1 MIVIL
6 KTITISNVVIQNDTT
21 IKMCIIF
28 QRIVLE
34 MQRLKVTKF
43 YLPLIAINNSL
54 ELRQYVGDLR
64 KYYYDFFVGITIVV
78 IKDSP

>member
-43 YLPLIAINNSL
+43 YLPLIASNNSL
-54 ELRQYVGDLR
+54 ELRQHVGDLC

>member
-43 YLPLIAINNSL
+43 YLPLIASNNSL